1 MKVGEIVKIKTP
13 LDFCNGVYNNVE
25 AKVKK
30 ILWPINICCVDLIKE
45 KDKIRVDRLGYVN
58 RDVRVN
64 VSYCR
69 AKVTKLNI

>member
-13 LDFCNGVYNNVE
+13 LDFCGGVYNNVE
-25 AKVKK
+25 ARVKK
-30 ILWPINICCVDLIKE
+30 ISGYICYVDLIKE
-45 KDKIRVDRLGYVN
+45 KDKIRVDHLGYITRGVQIN
-58 RDVRVN
+58 VN